1 MIEKRNPPK
10 LGSSQRACIPEHS
23 YQKYERIPYS
33 RNKSICPCGSGNDFV
48 AFTGFESAGKCFNCN
63 MFFPPAM
70 NCTYDQSVYL
80 KPSDTHIK
88 YNTTNYGSLNS
99 EAEYTYYHPE
109 SDAPWTKVVKY
120 RDKVTGDKTFR
131 QYRYENGNWLSGLN
145 GREPILYNLKA
156 IRTLQVSELVDH
168 CFVVICEGEKDVET
182 ILWHQKYCTG
192 KVSHDLFPTCN
203 PMGAGNWRDSYSK
216 EMRGLNVLILPDYD
230 EPGKR
235 HAGLVSKAIAPF
247 ARTVRIIRLWEFMP
261 DLPHKGDITDFL
273 ELGGMLGGGDE

>member
-1 MIEKRNPPK
+1 MTIKKDPAEVAPSHRVNLSDLPTANYKRLPFSK
-10 LGSSQRACIPEHS
+10 FKIH
-23 YQKYERIPYS
+23 
-33 RNKSICPCGSGNDFV
+33 CPCGVGNDFV
-48 AFTGFESAGKCFNCN
+48 PLHGFTQSGKCYNCGK
-63 MFFPPAM
+63 FFPPKKSRVLNRTAYSS
-70 NCTYDQSVYL
+70 NTSTSVSHKSVDNSTLGYDSEYVY
-80 KPSDTHIK
+80 I
-88 YNTTNYGSLNS
+88 
-99 EAEYTYYHPE
+99 HPE

-182 ILWHQKYCTG
+182 ILWHRKYCTG
-192 KVSHDLFPTCN
+192 KVTLDLFPTCN

-216 EMRGLNVLILPDYD
+216 EMSGLNVLILPDYD

-235 HAGLVSKAIAPF
+235 HAVSVSKAIVPF
-247 ARTVRIIRLWEFMP
+247 ARTVRIIRLWDFMP